1 MTLALSGGLESA
13 SGRAVATDLIQLQ
26 RLLTTRIDRL
36 LRQHRLTMARFEILR
51 VLGFSRQQKMTVTGL
66 GRVLQVHSTSVTS
79 AVGLLEIDA
88 LIRREAG
95 AQDRREVLV
104 CLTALGRGTVEQ
116 ATDVLNR
123 EVFSTLGLDE
133 SQFRVLWSVLRS
145 MRANFGDFTVTTDT
159 AAAAERRI
167 SA

>member
-1 MTLALSGGLESA
+1 M

-79 AVGLLEIDA
+79 AVDLLDTDV

-95 AQDRREVLV
+95 AHYRREVLAF
-104 CLTALGRGTVEQ
+104 LTALG
-116 ATDVLNR
+116 
-123 EVFSTLGLDE
+123 
-133 SQFRVLWSVLRS
+133 
-145 MRANFGDFTVTTDT
+145 
-159 AAAAERRI
+159 
-167 SA
+167 